1 MADNTT
7 ESMKDYE
14 KELERS
20 FRTINEGDI
29 VSGSVIAVSEEEV
42 TLDLNYYTQ
51 GIIKVENLSNDPDF
65 NPKEQLQPGDVIE
78 ATVIKVD
85 DGNGKESVHLF
96 RLHSYRLIMWKIRTG
111 GSVRM

>member
-42 TLDLNYYTQ
+42 ILDLNFRSELLHTGNYQ
-51 GIIKVENLSNDPDF
+51 GRES
-65 NPKEQLQPGDVIE
+65 EQ
-78 ATVIKVD
+78 
-85 DGNGKESVHLF
+85 
-96 RLHSYRLIMWKIRTG
+96 
-111 GSVRM
+111 